1 MCSWCRIAWRCGD
14 LEASSNGGAGGAS
27 ATRGR
32 RVVVVRDGFD
42 LSVCV
47 SAASPSRRLSC
58 YPEILAG
65 PLLRPLGGDS
75 HVVAVVDRV
84 RRREDLDE
92 TFDLETGVVKKVDPV
107 AVGEVV
113 FGSVLA
119 RPVHAVDPRL
129 RAGVLLTHAEDAPG
143 GLVRRPRLG
152 RVRIG
157 VVGVRPRPVRDVA
170 GD

>member
-42 LSVCV
+42 LSMCV
-47 SAASPSRRLSC
+47 RRPTERSPVGLSAASPSRRLSC

-92 TFDLETGVVKKVDPV
+92 TFDLET
-107 AVGEVV
+107 
-113 FGSVLA
+113 
-119 RPVHAVDPRL
+119 
-129 RAGVLLTHAEDAPG
+129 
-143 GLVRRPRLG
+143 
-152 RVRIG
+152 
-157 VVGVRPRPVRDVA
+157 
-170 GD
+170 